1 MVCQVLPA
9 IGVVSI
15 LELAAT
21 TGSSRM
27 SQAPNL
33 QLAMQLLTSA
43 YLCQIAQEKSCDY
56 SLLIIINMKNF

>member
-21 TGSSRM
+21 TGNSRM

-33 QLAMQLLTSA
+33 QLVMQSLTSA

-56 SLLIIINMKNF
+56 SLLMINMKNF